1 MTPIAPFSESFGVL
15 PERESESEA
24 FRCFISPRKACHFSL
39 RRVSVIGDDT
49 AVSGCCSGS
58 EVSFGVGVER
68 AGVSECAATGVLSG
82 AESFL
87 VDCFGEEAFSG
98 DTFFGVMG
106 AIDAGVGDCSFGS
119 VAEAESSGKR
129 KARAEISRGTCWRE
143 AWRISVR
150 A

>member
-1 MTPIAPFSESFGVL
+1 ML
-15 PERESESEA
+15 PESESESEA

-39 RRVSVIGDDT
+39 RRASVMGDDA

-58 EVSFGVGVER
+58 DVSFGVRVEC
-68 AGVSECAATGVLSG
+68 AGVSECAVTGVLSG

-87 VDCFGEEAFSG
+87 AGCFGEESFSG
-98 DTFFGVMG
+98 DVFFGVVG
-106 AIDAGVGDCSFGS
+106 AIGVGDCSFGS

-129 KARAEISRGTCWRE
+129 KARAAISRGTCWRE